1 MEQAEFELQLKV
13 WKDLAISNQ
22 VLIKTATDALGLD
35 PDCSRDVLKREL
47 EVGVKKI
54 IEAEA
59 SVGSVQEQAGLAI
72 AVMEKKMAESE
83 KGRNIAEA
91 QAAAMLS
98 ARQEAEKAMAIER
111 DAHFKA
117 MKKINVQ
124 LAEKEREIKAINK
137 ALADTPENV
146 VKKLK
151 ALKKQ
156 KLEETSRRKVIE
168 GEAAALRKEK
178 RSQEKRIAEFQTA
191 LEESAKLVKQHRE
204 LHEKCT
210 TLHGKLAP
218 LVDDKADLPALTKLD
233 EKNLEGIE
241 EAAKK
246 ADKAVKKK
254 K

>member
-117 MKKINVQ
+117 MKKINAQ
-124 LAEKEREIKAINK
+124 LAEKEREIKATNK

-156 KLEETSRRKVIE
+156 KLDETSTRKVIE

-178 RSQEKRIAEFQTA
+178 RSQEKRIAEFQAA

-210 TLHGKLAP
+210 TLHDRLAP

-233 EKNLEGIE
+233 EKSLEGIE

>member
-1 MEQAEFELQLKV
+1 MDQAEFELQLKV

-47 EVGVKKI
+47 EIGVKKI
-54 IEAEA
+54 IDAEA
-59 SVGSVQEQAGLAI
+59 SVGSAQQQAGQAI

-83 KGRNIAEA
+83 KARNIAEA

-98 ARQEAEKAMAIER
+98 AKQEAEKAMAVER

-117 MKKINVQ
+117 MKNINAQ
-124 LAEKEREIKAINK
+124 LAEKERAVKAINK

-156 KLEETSRRKVIE
+156 KMDETAARKIVE
-168 GEAAALRKEK
+168 GEAATLRKEK
-178 RSQEKRIAEFQTA
+178 RNQEQRITELQAA
-191 LEESAKLVKQHRE
+191 LEESARLVTQHRE
-204 LHEKCT
+204 LHELCT
-210 TLHGKLAP
+210 TLYNQLKP
-218 LVDDKADLPALTKLD
+218 LVDKADLPALIKLD
-233 EKNLEGIE
+233 EKGLESLE
-241 EAAKK
+241 KAAKEAAKK
-246 ADKAVKKK
+246 KDK
-254 K
+254 

>member
-1 MEQAEFELQLKV
+1 VEQAEFKLHLKV

-47 EVGVKKI
+47 EIGVKKI
-54 IEAEA
+54 IDAEA
-59 SVGSVQEQAGLAI
+59 SVGSAQQQAGQAI

-83 KGRNIAEA
+83 KAKNIAEA

-98 ARQEAEKAMAIER
+98 AKQESEKAMSVER
-111 DAHFKA
+111 DAHFIA
-117 MKKINVQ
+117 MKNINAQ
-124 LAEKEREIKAINK
+124 ITEKERAVKAINK

-156 KLEETSRRKVIE
+156 KMDETSARKVVE
-168 GEAAALRKEK
+168 GEATTLRKEK
-178 RSQEKRIAEFQTA
+178 RAQEQRISEFQSA
-191 LEESAKLVKQHRE
+191 LEESAKLVTQHRD
-204 LHEKCT
+204 LHELCT
-210 TLHGKLAP
+210 ILHGK
-218 LVDDKADLPALTKLD
+218 VEDKADLAVLAKLD
-233 EKNLEGIE
+233 DKTLEGIE

-246 ADKAVKKK
+246 AEKAAKKK